1 METNDKKDALIGSL
15 QKTNTEL
22 STKLNLAYAFIDMLR
37 RGYNALLHHS
47 INYQSLPEYTNDSP
61 LDDLS
66 KKPLDQVNAEAMT
79 WMQRV
84 KNGIE
89 AAIRRKGFRV
99 H

>member
-37 RGYNALLHHS
+37 RGYDALLHYS

-66 KKPLDQVNAEAMT
+66 KKPLAQVHMEAMN

-84 KNGIE
+84 KSGID
-89 AAIRRKGFRV
+89 AAVRRKNFKV